1 MKEGRNIKII
11 EWNDLNKHKFYMN
24 GIAFFGTLRFMVYP
38 INLVKTRLQAQHNQ
52 AYKGLRDAFKQILH
66 KEGLRGLYKGFP
78 ISMVQIIAGQFY
90 ITTYESS
97 KQSPALSNLNSTAI
111 QHCCAGLA
119 ASLVS
124 QTIMVPVDVISQHQ
138 QVLGAEQKFS
148 TVCIKDNKSSMGSMA
163 AAAKPKYQLPQS
175 YYIIRHIL
183 QTEGVQGLYRG
194 YLISMSFYGSNSAM
208 YWASYYLYSELYED
222 LLPSSSKLSVLR
234 EQCRILLAGFSA
246 SITACVLSNPL
257 DVVRTRYQLQVKSST
272 GERATARDAYRSLIA
287 SEGYSGLTRG
297 LTARITQSSITS
309 SLVILGYE
317 YVKKT
322 SLKDDVQL

>member
-11 EWNDLNKHKFYMN
+11 EWNDLNKQKFYMN
-24 GIAFFGTLRFMVYP
+24 GIAFFSTLRFMVYP
-38 INLVKTRLQAQHNQ
+38 INLVKTRLQAQNNQ
-52 AYKGLRDAFKQILH
+52 AYKGLRDAFKQILR

-78 ISMVQIIAGQFY
+78 ISMVQIVAGQFY

-97 KQSPALSNLNSTAI
+97 KQSSILSNLNSTAV
-111 QHCCAGLA
+111 QHCFAGLT
-119 ASLVS
+119 ASLIS

-148 TVCIKDNKSSMGSMA
+148 TVCLKDAKSPTTA
-163 AAAKPKYQLPQS
+163 AAAARPKYQLPQS

-183 QTEGVQGLYRG
+183 QSEGVPGLYRG

-222 LLPSSSKLSVLR
+222 ILPNKNSTSFLR

-272 GERATARDAYRSLIA
+272 AGRATARDAYRSLIA
-287 SEGYSGLTRG
+287 TEGYSGLARG

-317 YVKKT
+317 YVKRT